1 MGIDGKKCVLN
12 SYDVISAQVG
22 KLMDACEYSAMI
34 TSLACI
40 ITKDKSKEE
49 LALISAMFNQL
60 ARSVDTIALYGICC
74 ASKEKELEKAAEEK
88 ADKEKEVKEIMDK
101 NKLTRE
107 CEKILDLEDIE

>member
-1 MGIDGKKCVLN
+1 
-12 SYDVISAQVG
+12 
-22 KLMDACEYSAMI
+22 MDACEYSAMI

-74 ASKEKELEKAAEEK
+74 ASKEKELEKAVEEK
-88 ADKEKEVKEIMDK
+88 AIKEKAIKDK
-101 NKLTRE
+101 AAEDKAVEDKTDTNKQT
-107 CEKILDLEDIE
+107 EDIEEIIDREERVDF